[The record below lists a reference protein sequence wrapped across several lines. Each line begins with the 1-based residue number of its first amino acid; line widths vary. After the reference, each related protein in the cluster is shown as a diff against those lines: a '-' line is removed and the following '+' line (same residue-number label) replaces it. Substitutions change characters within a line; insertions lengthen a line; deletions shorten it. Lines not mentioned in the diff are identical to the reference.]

1 MFAYCL
7 NNPIN
12 KSDPSGEFSL
22 TGVGIFISAAI
33 GGIVSAAG
41 TAASGGSVAE
51 IAVSFG
57 IGALSAGATAA
68 VAAISTISVGT
79 AALCSAGI
87 GFVGEAVSQIADCC
101 FHYKDEGYHFDSV
114 SSFTK
119 LAYASGMGALGGYVA
134 TGINQIFAGADE
146 IGLFVSTVAS
156 TSLGGMDFGIR
167 QIISAVTTPESSPK
181 SSNQSSV
188 SGRTPMKSLP
198 RNSAALLM

>member
-22 TGVGIFISAAI
+22 TGVGILISAAI

-68 VAAISTISVGT
+68 VAAISTISLG
-79 AALCSAGI
+79 AATLYSAGI
-87 GFVGEAVSQIADCC
+87 GFVGEAVSQITECC
-101 FHYKDEGYHFDSV
+101 FHYKDEGYRFDSV

-119 LAYASGMGALGGYVA
+119 LVYASGIGALGGYAA
-134 TGINQIFAGADE
+134 TGINQIFTGADE

-156 TSLGGMDFGIR
+156 TSLGCIDFGTR
-167 QIISAVTTPESSPK
+167 QIYSAMAAP
-181 SSNQSSV
+181 
-188 SGRTPMKSLP
+188 KSLP
-198 RNSAALLM
+198 KPSHQYSGSGRAPARSLSRNNAALLM